1 MRKVVVLAV
10 FGVLLLVVSSGLAGA
25 QGQRATAQ
33 LEDTSGNQVGTA
45 DFVQG
50 PDGVTI
56 TANLQPGQNAA
67 GPGEHGVH
75 IHETGDITPDFEAA
89 GEHFNPTG
97 AEHGLQ
103 NPNGPHAGDLA
114 EITVNGDGSASYQ
127 TTTDL
132 VTLSGGDRAL
142 LDSDGST
149 LIIHRGSDDQ
159 ETDPSGNTGG
169 RAIAGVIQEAVTLES
184 TTPEAT
190 MPQQGLPRSGGIDLL
205 ALMALAGGAGLVAAV
220 LIWRWTSHN
229 EL

>member
-10 FGVLLLVVSSGLAGA
+10 FGVLLVVMSAGLAGA

-45 DFVQG
+45 EFVEG
-50 PDGVTI
+50 PNGVTI
-56 TANLQPGQNAA
+56 SANLQPGQNAA

-75 IHETGDITPDFEAA
+75 IHETGDVTPDFEAA
-89 GEHFNPTG
+89 GEHLNPTG

-103 NPNGPHAGDLA
+103 NPNGPHAGDLPGL
-114 EITVNGDGSASYQ
+114 TVNEDGSASYQ

-132 VTLSGGDRAL
+132 ATLSGGDRAI

-149 LIIHRGSDDQ
+149 LIIHRGADDQ
-159 ETDPSGNTGG
+159 ETDPTGNSGG

-190 MPQQGLPRSGGIDLL
+190 TPRQPLPGSGGIDLL
-205 ALMALAGGAGLVAAV
+205 ALMALAGGAGLISAV
-220 LIWRWTSHN
+220 LIWRWTARG